1 MKSHL
6 SSDNY
11 QESRISIYIHIK
23 SDLMNKNGRINFK
36 KKCKKY
42 DNNVEV
48 RLSSNQILKTIFP
61 MPTLK
66 LCISTFTDK
75 E

>member
-1 MKSHL
+1 
-6 SSDNY
+6 
-11 QESRISIYIHIK
+11 
-23 SDLMNKNGRINFK
+23 MNKNGRINSK

-61 MPTLK
+61 MPIQK